1 MSCEHV
7 MKSDD
12 ATKVVFKICLDSEW
26 QEAVNKGVYTGSALD
41 LRDGFIHL
49 STSDQVIET
58 AQLHFRN
65 ITSLV
70 LVAVDRA
77 GLDIRYEESRNGQM
91 FPHLFSD
98 LPVSAAVKV
107 QPVSL
112 DADGVP
118 IITAEM
124 IAAAS
129 A

>member
-1 MSCEHV
+1 

-77 GLDIRYEESRNGQM
+77 GLDIRYEESALKMYIKILLLQA
-91 FPHLFSD
+91 PHQGSTTSQFLGEEWSD
-98 LPVSAAVKV
+98 L
-107 QPVSL
+107 
-112 DADGVP
+112 
-118 IITAEM
+118 
-124 IAAAS
+124 
-129 A
+129 

>member
-1 MSCEHV
+1 

-58 AQLHFRN
+58 AQLYFRN

-129 A
+129 V